1 MSAPNTAAETHGRL
15 DYRWQAHDMRP
26 APHQPSPHDTS
37 LLTYIGSHTVART
50 LIRARFSPLASTGQR
65 FIVSGS
71 ANGDVVIY
79 NVLSGQVER
88 RLAAHRDI
96 CRDVSWHPHTD
107 TIISSSVRKALSAF
121 ASMKRVHSGTG
132 HCCGGATPSK
142 PQACGPGLP
151 RPSRYQTRQ
160 DPRRRQMTMTTTI
173 MTAWK
178 MKTKTR
184 RHQAPRRR
192 IPWQ

>member
-121 ASMKRVHSGTG
+121 ASMKRVHSDGTLLRWS
-132 HCCGGATPSK
+132 HAEQATSMR
-142 PQACGPGLP
+142 P
-151 RPSRYQTRQ
+151 RPPQTIQ
-160 DPRRRQMTMTTTI
+160 ISDTPGSEEE
-173 MTAWK
+173 ADDDDDDDYDSVEDEDEDEE
-178 MKTKTR
+178 
-184 RHQAPRRR
+184 ASGAEA
-192 IPWQ
+192 